1 MEMGMKDNNEL
12 YEKKPN
18 IKLKISSDIKNKIER
33 RIKREQIKLIMDKN
47 LPEDFFKNVVELEN
61 LIQKDEAIDNFFDLF
76 SLYKVFSSNN
86 QVGVEYYSDKNTN
99 LYYGFMTKF
108 QRMLSNKKLMKHL
121 LYYSK
126 NNTKDNLF
134 IRERS
139 KTQID
144 FLRKLTFDEIKKK
157 V

>member
-1 MEMGMKDNNEL
+1 
-12 YEKKPN
+12 
-18 IKLKISSDIKNKIER
+18 
-33 RIKREQIKLIMDKN
+33 
-47 LPEDFFKNVVELEN
+47 
-61 LIQKDEAIDNFFDLF
+61 
-76 SLYKVFSSNN
+76 
-86 QVGVEYYSDKNTN
+86 
-99 LYYGFMTKF
+99 MTKF

>member
-1 MEMGMKDNNEL
+1 MEMSMKDNNEL

-86 QVGVEYYSDKNTN
+86 
-99 LYYGFMTKF
+99 
-108 QRMLSNKKLMKHL
+108 
-121 LYYSK
+121 
-126 NNTKDNLF
+126 
-134 IRERS
+134 
-139 KTQID
+139 
-144 FLRKLTFDEIKKK
+144 
-157 V
+157 